1 MRTGILSLI
10 MPQSRKKKRSNITQA
25 EQAATTTAKP
35 ILKTPL
41 PAADTFK
48 LETLKAETLK
58 AEPVKAEPVVQQM
71 EAPFV
76 QRVYVP
82 KTPSLLKS
90 VTKKHDEMARKSRR
104 NT

>member
-10 MPQSRKKKRSNITQA
+10 MPQSRKKKRKNITQA
-25 EQAATTTAKP
+25 EQAATANTKP

-41 PAADTFK
+41 PD
-48 LETLKAETLK
+48 
-58 AEPVKAEPVVQQM
+58 AEPAKTAAAPQV

-82 KTPSLLKS
+82 KTPSLLKT
-90 VTKKHDEMARKSRR
+90 VTKKHEEMAKKAHRS
-104 NT
+104 TYC